1 VLPLIL
7 HKEHRMSLEM
17 TLSNM
22 SCGHCVK
29 SVTQVAQRVDAGARV
44 LVDLPTQRV
53 TIEGASA
60 PREAFEAAFAEE
72 GYPPAAAS
80 R

>member
-1 VLPLIL
+1 
-7 HKEHRMSLEM
+7 MSLEM

-29 SVTQVAQRVDAGARV
+29 SVTQAAQRIDPAARV
-44 LVDLPTQRV
+44 TVDLPTQRV
-53 TIEGASA
+53 TIEGSSA
-60 PREAFEAAFAEE
+60 PRDAFEAAFAAE
-72 GYPPAAAS
+72 GYPAADP